1 MRLNLNWVVE
11 INVII
16 SQSCES
22 ESRCE
27 KKARVVHNALGERD
41 VEHPN
46 ARARWVESLRLM

>member
-27 KKARVVHNALGERD
+27 KKARVVHNALGQRD